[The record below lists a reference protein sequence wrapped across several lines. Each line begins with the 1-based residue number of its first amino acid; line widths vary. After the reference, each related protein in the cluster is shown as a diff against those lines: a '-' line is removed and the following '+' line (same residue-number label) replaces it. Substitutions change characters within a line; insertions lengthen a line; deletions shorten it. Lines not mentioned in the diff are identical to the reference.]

1 MKARKRTI
9 YMIKRVKQRP
19 LYLQAKEE
27 IRKFIDESG
36 LKNGDL
42 LPPEGSL
49 CERLGISRGTLR
61 EAMRAL
67 EEEELVVRKQGIG
80 TYVTHNELL
89 ISSTLDLNE
98 GVTEMIRGKGMVPGS
113 RNICIEEIKANRK
126 IGGALG
132 LNNGDTV
139 FLIKRV
145 RTANDVPVAYT
156 QDFIPTKIIPEKILE
171 QLGEGSLYS
180 LIENRLIFNW
190 HRVSLDLSQSKPQK
204 PWRWNLTLNREIYWF
219 SFNKPTPVRPV
230 CRFFTLK
237 NILFHS
243 VSSLS
248 CSGDKG
254 ADTRKHFGIKA
265 IPRGNSGR

>member
-1 MKARKRTI
+1 
-9 YMIKRVKQRP
+9 MIKRVKQRP

-27 IRKFIDESG
+27 IRRFIDESG

-113 RNICIEEIKANRK
+113 RHICIEEIKPNRK
-126 IGGALG
+126 IGKELG
-132 LNNGDTV
+132 LDNLETV

-156 QDFIPTKIIPEKILE
+156 QDFIPAKLISDKLLE

-180 LIENRLIFNW
+180 LIENELQIQLASSVLKLKPVKATKTMACELGIRQGDLLVFLQQTDASTTGLPILYSEEYF
-190 HRVSLDLSQSKPQK
+190 VSQ
-204 PWRWNLTLNREIYWF
+204 
-219 SFNKPTPVRPV
+219 
-230 CRFFTLK
+230 RFEFVVL
-237 NILFHS
+237 
-243 VSSLS
+243 
-248 CSGDKG
+248 
-254 ADTRKHFGIKA
+254 R
-265 IPRGNSGR
+265 RQRR

>member
-1 MKARKRTI
+1 
-9 YMIKRVKQRP
+9 MINRVKQRP

-27 IRKFIDESG
+27 IRRFIDESG

-67 EEEELVVRKQGIG
+67 EDEELVVRKQGVG

-113 RNICIEEIKANRK
+113 RDVCIEKIKPNRK
-126 IGGALG
+126 IVEALG
-132 LNNGDTV
+132 LNNADSV
-139 FLIKRV
+139 YLIKRV
-145 RTANDVPVAYT
+145 RTANGVPVAYT
-156 QDFIPTKIIPEKILE
+156 QDFIPAKIISDEMLE

-180 LIENRLIFNW
+180 LLENRMNIQLAASVL
-190 HRVSLDLSQSKPQK
+190 RVKPVKATKTMALQ
-204 PWRWNLTLNREIYWF
+204 L
-219 SFNKPTPVRPV
+219 
-230 CRFFTLK
+230 
-237 NILFHS
+237 
-243 VSSLS
+243 
-248 CSGDKG
+248 
-254 ADTRKHFGIKA
+254 GIKQGDLLVFLQQTDSS
-265 IPRGNSGR
+265 ISGLPILYSEEYFVSQRFEFVVLRRQRR